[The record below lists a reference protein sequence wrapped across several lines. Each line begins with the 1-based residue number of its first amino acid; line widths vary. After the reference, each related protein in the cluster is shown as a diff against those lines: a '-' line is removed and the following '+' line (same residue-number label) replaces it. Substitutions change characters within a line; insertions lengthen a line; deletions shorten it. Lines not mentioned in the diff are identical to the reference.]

1 MKYYL
6 AVDSGGTKC
15 SALLYD
21 EEWHVLAHTVA
32 GSVRSSTTP
41 PEQIDEHIRRIAE
54 DVLAP
59 HPEVRG
65 IEVIHGARSDEIADR
80 IAAFVPIARREYES
94 ETRLSLSAAEIGA
107 PGLVS
112 LSGTGQ
118 FCACIAE
125 NGERAGTMGAYGA
138 VVYDEGSGY
147 HIGRLAVSAAVHC
160 DEGHGPA
167 TSLCERIME
176 ATGKATVREAVF
188 ALNSPRGSMGTITAV
203 ASLAR
208 LVSAAAAEGD
218 AVALGILRDVGRLLG
233 MQMNCLIRRCGVTE
247 NVPFTVAGGCFRGH
261 PSLLETFVSTVRAEN
276 PARPFRPPVYEP
288 IVGAVLW
295 RRTRSVGAPDAETL
309 SFFRR
314 EYAALRLPDIQLRDI
329 RS

>member
-21 EEWHVLAHTVA
+21 DDWHKIAYTVA
-32 GSVRSSTTP
+32 GSVRSTTTP

-59 HPEVRG
+59 HPEVREL
-65 IEVIHGARSDEIADR
+65 EVIHGALDNEIADR
-80 IAAFVPIARREYES
+80 LGAYVPAVRREFES
-94 ETRLSLSAAEIGA
+94 ETRLSLSAAEIDA

-118 FCACIAE
+118 FCAYIAA
-125 NGERAGTMGAYGA
+125 NGERRGTMGAYGA
-138 VVYDEGSGY
+138 IVYDEGSGY
-147 HIGRLAVSAAVHC
+147 HIGRLAVSAAVHF

-176 ATGKATVREAVF
+176 FTGKTTMREAAF

-203 ASLAR
+203 ASLTR

-218 AVALGILRDVGRLLG
+218 AVSLGILHDVGRLLG
-233 MQMNCLIRRCGVTE
+233 TQLNCLIRRCGAPQD
-247 NVPFTVAGGCFRGH
+247 VPYTVAGGCFRGH
-261 PSLLETFVSTVRAEN
+261 PSLLESFVATVRAED

-288 IVGAVLW
+288 IVGAVFC
-295 RRTRSVGAPDAETL
+295 RRIRSVGAPDADTL
-309 SFFRR
+309 AFFRR
-314 EYAALRLPDIQLRDI
+314 EYADLRLPDIQL
-329 RS
+329 